1 MLSFSRSRILPLVW
15 LLVPTLLWSLSFHS
29 FILCVDPLFF
39 PAFERHVAPKFVV
52 LVRVLWVALF
62 ALTLLWA
69 WNIGPGSYSFYLR
82 EALPYTPK
90 SILVPLGI
98 AVLLFVWFSLAP
110 NISQRMGSWR
120 VWVVSAGAMLFAL
133 KVLAGNGSIYA
144 PTIRQHI
151 KSPILGTARML
162 FTFAKVY
169 RNHVVAGTP
178 DKTFYAFV
186 KRDDV
191 LPRRVVLMLVE
202 SWGETQSTLDTIA
215 SDIRSR
221 NFQSVEYGF
230 ASYQGLTLSGEFRE
244 LCSIYVQPSDNSM
257 SEMAHLKCAP
267 QYFHDKNYQVIGVHG
282 YQSSF
287 YARSMFWTRFGIKHQ
302 IFSDGFQ
309 TQPQCPGPF
318 PGVCDENLIRRSIDM
333 LDDAAKPTFVYILT
347 LSSHEPMDSAA
358 LDHRGKYFNEV
369 QVQHPT
375 QIVTRRAISA
385 MVARLEERR
394 SSECTLV
401 YIAGDHQPPSASVQG
416 NIFEPGKVPYLTF
429 TQNCPGN

>member
-1 MLSFSRSRILPLVW
+1 MLSFSRSRIVPLVW
-15 LLVPTLLWSLSFHS
+15 LLVPTLLWSLSFRS
-29 FILCVDPLFF
+29 LILCVDPLLF
-39 PAFERHVAPKFVV
+39 PAFERRVAPKFVF

-69 WNIGPGSYSFYLR
+69 WNIGPGSYSFYLH

-90 SILVPLGI
+90 PILVPLGI
-98 AVLLFVWFSLAP
+98 AVLLFVWFSLTP
-110 NISQRMGSWR
+110 NIAQRMGSWR
-120 VWVVSAGAMLFAL
+120 VWVVFAGVILFAL
-133 KVLAGNGSIYA
+133 KALAGSGSIYA

-162 FTFAKVY
+162 FAFAKVS

-202 SWGETQSTLDTIA
+202 SWGETQGTLGTIA

-230 ASYQGLTLSGEFRE
+230 ASYRGSTLSGEFRE
-244 LCSIYVQPSDNSM
+244 LCSIYVQPSDSSM
-257 SEMAHLKCAP
+257 TEIAHLKCAP
-267 QYFHDKNYQVIGVHG
+267 KYFYEKNYQVIGIHG

-287 YARSMFWTRFGIKHQ
+287 YARSLFWARFGIKNQ
-302 IFSDGFQ
+302 MFGDRFK
-309 TQPQCPGPF
+309 TKPQCPGPF
-318 PGVCDENLIRRSIDM
+318 PGVCDENLIRKSIDM
-333 LDDAAKPTFVYILT
+333 LDEAANPTFVYILT
-347 LSSHEPMDSAA
+347 LSSHEPMDPAA
-358 LDHRGKYFNEV
+358 LDRRGKYFNEV
-369 QVQHPT
+369 QVQHST

-385 MVARLEERR
+385 MVERLEERR

-401 YIAGDHQPPSASVQG
+401 YIAGDHQPPSASAQG
-416 NIFEPGKVPYLTF
+416 NIFELGKVPYLAF
-429 TQNCPGN
+429 TQNCSGN